1 MACAYKCRPPSLHA
15 LFCQLVAQ
23 LVEALL
29 EDAGEQAGIHHRHR
43 SQGIVDVLAGMTPE
57 EREAA
62 VSDHYIEVKRD
73 YGSIGSL
80 CA

>member
-15 LFCQLVAQ
+15 LF
-23 LVEALL
+23 
-29 EDAGEQAGIHHRHR
+29 RHR
-43 SQGIVDVLAGMTPE
+43 GQGVVDVLVGMTPE

-62 VSDHYIEVKRD
+62 VSDHYIEAKCD